1 LEEKGRGRTDEGRG
15 KKIVGGLSIKR
26 YHVLIFDY
34 KHLAEQGIATGL
46 HYPVLLYLQE
56 AYRHLGYKQGVFS
69 VAERAAQ
76 WVLSLPMCP

>member
-1 LEEKGRGRTDEGRG
+1 
-15 KKIVGGLSIKR
+15 
-26 YHVLIFDY
+26 LIFDY

-56 AYRHLGYKQGVFS
+56 AYRHLSYKKGVFS

-76 WVLSLPMCP
+76 RVLSLPMCP